1 MKKGNMK
8 KFVSMAMATAMVMQC
23 GICTAFAGTGGGVAG
38 GVEKLDGYK
47 MVEVPTNIISYD
59 NDVVMTYIQE
69 FANFT
74 QVPRPSYNTVKM
86 AEYLEAWAEAR
97 GIQAETD
104 TYGNVVMNVPATKG
118 YENAPLVAFQ
128 GHIDMVPAVDE
139 GVVHD
144 WDNDPLDLIWTS
156 NSVKAD
162 GTSLGADNGSGVAF
176 MLTYMDYK
184 DTFKHGPLRFIFT
197 SDEEVGLLGAHA
209 LETKHVADVE
219 YFVNVDGGYGG
230 AVISCAGGKF
240 IEFTRDAE
248 WEAMPA
254 DSVLYKM
261 EFNGL
266 KGGHSAAVGG
276 GKANAL
282 VKMANAMLAMDQAGV
297 EFNMVSFEGGSA
309 NNAIPNKSVATV
321 AVKKADVEK
330 VNATMARFAKLF
342 KDSYEAV
349 ETDYTFTY
357 GVAEGKAN
365 KVLSKE
371 VSVAMVQMMSA
382 VPNNIHTLMAT
393 TTGTEASS
401 NVGMM
406 IWNDEKVGFSIF
418 PRSSSTYALEQIM
431 MTDQALAEL
440 TGFDM
445 NVTVSFATWPMKAE
459 NKLGDMAAALFKEM
473 TGEEYALSAIH
484 GGVEC
489 GEFAEKNEDMYIIS
503 TGVSGGSAG
512 HTTAETMNFDKVEDS
527 VEFLVKLAEKLAVEG

>member
-1 MKKGNMK
+1 
-8 KFVSMAMATAMVMQC
+8 MQC
-23 GICTAFAGTGGGVAG
+23 GICTAFAGSGGGVAE
-38 GVEKLDGYK
+38 GVQKLNGYK
-47 MVEVPTNIISYD
+47 MVEVPTNIISYES
-59 NDVVMTYIQE
+59 DVVMTYIQE

-74 QVPRPSYNTVKM
+74 QVPRPSYNTTKM
-86 AEYLEAWAEAR
+86 AEYLEVWAEAR

-118 YENAPLVAFQ
+118 YEKAPLVAFQ

-184 DTFKHGPLRFIFT
+184 DTFKHGPMRFIFT

-230 AVISCAGGKF
+230 AIISCAGGKF

-261 EFNGL
+261 EFSGL

-309 NNAIPNKSVATV
+309 NNVIPNKSVATV

-357 GVAEGKAN
+357 GVAEGKAA
-365 KVLSKE
+365 KVLSNE
-371 VSVAMVQMMSA
+371 VSVAMVQLMSA

-473 TGEEYALSAIH
+473 TGEDYALSAIH

>member
-1 MKKGNMK
+1 MKRGKMK
-8 KFVSMAMATAMVMQC
+8 KFVSMAVAGTMVMQC
-23 GICTAFAGTGGGVAG
+23 GICTAFAGSGGGVAE
-38 GVEKLDGYK
+38 GVQKLNGYK
-47 MVEVPTNIISYD
+47 MVEVPTNIISYES
-59 NDVVMTYIQE
+59 DVVMTYIQE

-74 QVPRPSYNTVKM
+74 QVPRPSYNTTKM

-118 YENAPLVAFQ
+118 YEKAPLVAFQ

-184 DTFKHGPLRFIFT
+184 DTFKHGPMRFIFT

-230 AVISCAGGKF
+230 AIISCAGGKF
-240 IEFTRDAE
+240 IEFTQDAE

-261 EFNGL
+261 EFSGL

-357 GVAEGKAN
+357 GVAEGKAA
-365 KVLSKE
+365 KVLSNE
-371 VSVAMVQMMSA
+371 VSVAMVQLMSA

-473 TGEEYALSAIH
+473 TGEDYALSAIH

>member
-23 GICTAFAGTGGGVAG
+23 GICTAFAGTGGGVAR

-86 AEYLEAWAEAR
+86 AEYLEVWAEAR

-309 NNAIPNKSVATV
+309 NNVIPNKSVATV

-365 KVLSKE
+365 KVLSNE

-473 TGEEYALSAIH
+473 TGKEYALSAIH